1 LNKVL
6 KVVLVFLAIDAV
18 AVGLY
23 FGFKALGGKSVSPQ
37 DEYAWLTVD
46 ENYQPQNA
54 VEEFLKAEAA
64 QQGMLPEYLK
74 DYGRNVKILG
84 RFRGTKL
91 AGANEAVLE
100 MTFPGLQDWKIIDLK
115 YKTAKEREVLRTML
129 YVEVGG
135 QWKVGD
141 SGRLMK

>member
-1 LNKVL
+1 LNKVV

-23 FGFKALGGKSVSPQ
+23 FSFRNLGGKSRSPQ
-37 DEYAWLTVD
+37 DEYAWVTMD
-46 ENYQPQNA
+46 EGYQPRNA
-54 VEEFLKAEAA
+54 VEEFLKVDAA
-64 QQGMLPEYLK
+64 QKRLFPVYIK
-74 DYGRNVKILG
+74 DYGRNVKVLE
-84 RFRGTKL
+84 RFRGSSF
-91 AGANEAVLE
+91 ARANEAVLN
-100 MTFPGLQDWKIIDLK
+100 MAFRGLQDWMLIDLL
-115 YKTAKEREVLRTML
+115 YKNEKERDVQRTML